1 MKKSLK
7 LIVFALLAFGMFAC
21 GEKKLTQE
29 DLKKAEASLFN
40 EDKTLNMNVAPK
52 MAEKYCLYAEQN
64 PNDSI
69 APACLFKALEI
80 YINMRDADKSIA
92 VENKLKELYPE
103 SERTPVAMFLIGSY
117 IYEDQL
123 KDLDKAREMYNRII
137 EDYPDLEYISDVKLA
152 LECVG
157 LTPEE
162 RLTHVIVA
170 GMEDDGEEFY

>member
-1 MKKSLK
+1 MKNTFRLM
-7 LIVFALLAFGMFAC
+7 VFALLALSMFAC

-40 EDKTLNMNVAPK
+40 DDKTMNMDVAPK
-52 MAEKYCLYAEQN
+52 MAEKYCRFVEQN

-80 YINMRDADKSIA
+80 YLNMHDADKSIA
-92 VENKLKELYPE
+92 VENKLKECYPD
-103 SERTPVAMFLIGSY
+103 SERTPVAMFLIASY

-123 KDLDKAREMYNRII
+123 EDLDKAREMYQKII
-137 EDYPDLEYISDVKLA
+137 DDYPDLEYLSDVKLA

-162 RLTHVIVA
+162 RLNHVIMA
-170 GMEDDGEEFY
+170 GMEEVEEFY